1 MTPEQTTTAKQIV
14 REYRDRYGEK
24 PTRVDMGDRIIFLK
38 RNGPILHPHYK
49 MLNNGNILFGVGM
62 EYTEYGQIVIGIGSW
77 RIIKPNGA
85 ILDKAH
91 YTSEE
96 IELATESVEL
106 SSYNSR
112 SDLIR
117 F

>member
-1 MTPEQTTTAKQIV
+1 MTSEQTTTAKQIIKD
-14 REYRDRYGEK
+14 YKDKHGEK
-24 PTRVDMGDRIIFLK
+24 PTRVDMGDRIIYLI

-49 MLNNGNILFGVGM
+49 MLTNGNILFGVGM
-62 EYTEYGQIVIGIGSW
+62 EYTEYGQIVIGISSW
-77 RIIKPNGA
+77 RIIKLNGE

-91 YTSEE
+91 YSSEE
-96 IELATESVEL
+96 IELAEESVEL